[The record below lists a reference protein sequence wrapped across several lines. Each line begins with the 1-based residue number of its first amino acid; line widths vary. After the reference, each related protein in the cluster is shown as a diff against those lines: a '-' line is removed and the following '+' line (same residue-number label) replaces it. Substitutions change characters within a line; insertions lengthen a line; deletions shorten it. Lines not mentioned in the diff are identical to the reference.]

1 MISARSFI
9 LSNIKPIDLWFI
21 YLTTMDYIQY
31 SFTVTPTEPGS
42 DILIALLG
50 ELGFDSFTTTDNG
63 VDAYILAELDN
74 ELLVK
79 ELAFDDFSFSYIRTE
94 IPKTNWNEEWEKN
107 FQPVY
112 VEDLVCI
119 RAHFHPRSENV
130 KHDIVI
136 TPKMSFGT
144 GHHDTTW
151 LMSKTMF
158 SLNLKEKSV
167 LDMGC
172 GTGILAILAKQLG
185 ATTLLGIDIDDWSI
199 ENSIENAAI
208 NHASDINFK
217 KGDAS
222 FLPKQESFD
231 VILANI
237 NKNVLKQDLP
247 AYFNCLKKD
256 GSLLLSGFFTTDVD
270 ELKALATAIG
280 FQFIE
285 SYHKNEW
292 AVIKLKK

>member
-1 MISARSFI
+1 
-9 LSNIKPIDLWFI
+9 
-21 YLTTMDYIQY
+21 MDYIQY
-31 SFTVTPTEPGS
+31 TFTVTPPEPGS

-50 ELGFDSFTTTDNG
+50 EIGFDSFTQNDHG
-63 VDAYILAELDN
+63 FEAYILSELEN
-74 ELLVK
+74 ESEVK
-79 ELAFDDFSFSYIRTE
+79 VLEFDDFTFSYTRTE

-107 FQPVY
+107 FNPVY
-112 VEDLVCI
+112 VDDLVCF
-119 RAHFHPRSENV
+119 RAHFHLKDEGI

-158 SLNLKEKSV
+158 SLDFSNKSV

-185 ATTLLGIDIDDWSI
+185 ATKLLGIDIDDWSI
-199 ENSIENAAI
+199 ENSIENASI
-208 NHASDINFK
+208 NNASDIEFK
-217 KGDAS
+217 KGDATL
-222 FLPKQESFD
+222 LPKAESFD

-237 NKNVLKQDLP
+237 NKNVLKQDM
-247 AYFNCLKKD
+247 ASYFNCLKKD
-256 GSLLLSGFFTTDVD
+256 GYLLLSGFFTTDVE
-270 ELKALATAIG
+270 ELKQLASSIG
-280 FQFIE
+280 FSFVE
-285 SYHKNEW
+285 SYNKNEW

>member
-1 MISARSFI
+1 
-9 LSNIKPIDLWFI
+9 
-21 YLTTMDYIQY
+21 MDYIQY
-31 SFTVTPTEPGS
+31 SFTITPAEPGS
-42 DILIALLG
+42 DILIALLAD
-50 ELGFDSFTTTDNG
+50 LGFESFTQKDTG
-63 VDAYILAELDN
+63 VDAYIQEEFEN
-74 ELLVK
+74 EDLVK
-79 ELAFDDFSFSYIRTE
+79 ELSFEDFTFSYIRTV

-107 FQPVY
+107 FNPVY
-112 VEDLVCI
+112 VDDLVCI
-119 RAHFHPRSENV
+119 RAHFHPAAENI

-151 LMSKTMF
+151 LVSKTMF
-158 SLNLKEKSV
+158 SIPFTNTHV

-185 ATTLLGIDIDDWSI
+185 ATKLLGIDIDEWSI

-208 NHASDINFK
+208 NNASDIEFK

-222 FLPKQESFD
+222 LLPKQETFD

-237 NKNVLKQDLP
+237 NKNVLKKDLP
-247 AYFNCLKKD
+247 AYFICLKK
-256 GSLLLSGFFTTDVD
+256 GGYLLLSGFFTADVE
-270 ELKALATAIG
+270 ELKQLATGIG
-280 FQFIE
+280 FSFEE

-292 AVIKLKK
+292 AVIKLRK

>member
-1 MISARSFI
+1 
-9 LSNIKPIDLWFI
+9 
-21 YLTTMDYIQY
+21 MDYIQY
-31 SFTVTPTEPGS
+31 TFTITPLEPGS
-42 DILIALLG
+42 DILIALLAD
-50 ELGFDSFTTTDNG
+50 LGFESFTQNEIG
-63 VDAYILAELDN
+63 VEAYIQEEFEN
-74 ELLVK
+74 ENLVK
-79 ELAFDDFSFSYIRTE
+79 ELSFEDFTFSYVRTV

-107 FQPVY
+107 FNPVY
-112 VEDLVCI
+112 VDDLVCI
-119 RAHFHPRSENV
+119 RAHFHPVSESI

-151 LMSKTMF
+151 LVSKTMF
-158 SLNLKEKSV
+158 SIDFKNTSV

-185 ATTLLGIDIDDWSI
+185 ATKLLGIDIDDWSI

-208 NHASDINFK
+208 NHATDIDFK

-222 FLPKQESFD
+222 ILPSTETFD
-231 VILANI
+231 IILANI
-237 NKNVLKQDLP
+237 NKNVLKKDLP
-247 AYFNCLKKD
+247 TYYTCLKKD
-256 GSLLLSGFFTTDVD
+256 GHLLLSGFFTADVE
-270 ELKALATAIG
+270 ELKQLALNIG
-280 FQFIE
+280 FTFIE

>member
-1 MISARSFI
+1 M
-9 LSNIKPIDLWFI
+9 N
-21 YLTTMDYIQY
+21 YIQY
-31 SFTVTPTEPGS
+31 SFSIEPVEPGS
-42 DILIALLG
+42 DILIALLAD
-50 ELGFDSFTTTDNG
+50 LGFESFTQNETG
-63 VDAYILAELDN
+63 VEAYIQEEFEN
-74 ELLVK
+74 ENLVK
-79 ELAFDDFSFSYIRTE
+79 ELSFEDFAFSYERTV

-107 FQPVY
+107 FSPVY
-112 VEDLVCI
+112 VDDLVCI
-119 RAHFHPRSENV
+119 RAHFHPAAENI

-151 LMSKTMF
+151 LVSKTMF
-158 SLNLKEKSV
+158 SIPFVNTHV

-185 ATTLLGIDIDDWSI
+185 ATKLLGIDIDDWSI

-208 NHASDINFK
+208 NNASDIDFK

-222 FLPKQESFD
+222 TLPSTETFD
-231 VILANI
+231 IILANI
-237 NKNVLKQDLP
+237 NKNVLKRDLP
-247 AYFNCLKKD
+247 GYYTCLKKD
-256 GSLLLSGFFTTDVD
+256 GYLLLSGFFTTDVE
-270 ELKALATAIG
+270 ELKQLAQSIG
-280 FQFIE
+280 FTYIE